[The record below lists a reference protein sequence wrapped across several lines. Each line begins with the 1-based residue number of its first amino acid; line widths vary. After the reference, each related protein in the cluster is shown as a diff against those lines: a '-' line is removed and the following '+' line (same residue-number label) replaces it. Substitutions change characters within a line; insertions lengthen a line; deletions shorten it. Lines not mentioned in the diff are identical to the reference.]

1 MTDQERTPILL
12 TREQRELLL
21 PHALYQA
28 QREDALS
35 RESDMPE
42 SMFTEAMNRIEA
54 WEDIA
59 AQLRALDAGE
69 GE

>member
-1 MTDQERTPILL
+1 MTDQERIPILL
-12 TREQRELLL
+12 TREDAEMLLS
-21 PHALYQA
+21 HALYQA

-35 RESDMPE
+35 REPDMPE

-54 WEDIA
+54 WEAIA
-59 AQLRALDAGE
+59 AQLRAQQGE